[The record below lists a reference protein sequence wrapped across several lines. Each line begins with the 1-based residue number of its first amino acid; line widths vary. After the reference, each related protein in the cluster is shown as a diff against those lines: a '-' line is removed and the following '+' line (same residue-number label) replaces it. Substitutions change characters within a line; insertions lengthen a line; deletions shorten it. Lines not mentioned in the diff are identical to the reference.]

1 MAAMERANEI
11 VRNGHSHDSEAQWPE
26 LVSRA
31 VNDLSRIVHA
41 EIRFAELGIK
51 GLIEQEIDRSL
62 KVVIALGFLL
72 CAAVCAVGAAWHRP
86 PCIVGPLVGCVCH
99 RRGPFRVS
107 RVWDSFSGQ
116 GVALIRPHAASRI
129 IPDLIGIEEAKP

>member
-11 VRNGHSHDSEAQWPE
+11 VRDRRSHNSDAQWPE

-41 EIRFAELGIK
+41 EIRLAELGIK
-51 GLIEQEIDRSL
+51 RLVEREIDRSL

-72 CAAVCAVGAAWHRP
+72 CAAVCAVGAAVIGLHALLGPWWAAFA
-86 PCIVGPLVGCVCH
+86 IVAAI
-99 RRGPFRVS
+99 
-107 RVWDSFSGQ
+107 SG
-116 GVALIRPHAASRI
+116 
-129 IPDLIGIEEAKP
+129 LIGVGFFLWARRRPEPALSA